1 MIDTSLIYDIFE
13 EGKRL
18 AACEYLEYWFDLG
31 SLRDLTEETRWSLE
45 FFSGLEKGRGDSVE
59 DDRSSLRVIDAGT

>member
-31 SLRDLTEETRWSLE
+31 SLRDLKRRGGVWNFLVDWRRGEEILLRTIDHLLE
-45 FFSGLEKGRGDSVE
+45 
-59 DDRSSLRVIDAGT
+59 